1 MREDRQSSARLLLT
15 AALVASIVFAAA
27 VILWWPST
35 DVEPQRSSRGDP
47 PSSDREAAQPPRAAA
62 ASRIGPSGTSGQVVR
77 TSPRKRQR
85 PAAPDSAAPDSSE
98 PHREGR
104 SAERLS
110 EPAAASTAPS
120 PSSRTARNA
129 AVEGGIAAE
138 IVYDPSDPDVVPP
151 ALVEPGVLR
160 MSSPISTG
168 IRIEAMRIALIVD
181 RDGTVESARPVV
193 SPQNLGEALV
203 LSQALSAAKAWRFHP
218 ATRNGRPVKFRH
230 VVAFTVAP
238 G

>member
-1 MREDRQSSARLLLT
+1 MREHPQSSAHLLLT

-35 DVEPQRSSRGDP
+35 DVEPQRSSRGDL

-85 PAAPDSAAPDSSE
+85 PAATDPGE

-129 AVEGGIAAE
+129 AVDGCIAAE